1 MMLGLLV
8 WFYVELATGSRQL
21 GLAER
26 VLAGVEAVWPL
37 AVILT
42 CRWEPKSGTRAPV
55 RRPSSADQLTSQA
68 KDAYIQKTSPLEY
81 VP

>member
-8 WFYVELATGSRQL
+8 WFYVELAMGSRHL

-42 CRWEPKSGTRAPV
+42 CYRRQSLARTRTAGADLSG
-55 RRPSSADQLTSQA
+55 
-68 KDAYIQKTSPLEY
+68 
-81 VP
+81 